1 MNECKFSVELWVG
14 LQNSE
19 EKIACS
25 EKTGESRTINTEEK
39 RRHFWKKIVGGHQ
52 ITPGTNFQH
61 MFRKFLPDPPLLNL
75 ADFVI

>member
-1 MNECKFSVELWVG
+1 MNEYKFSLELWVG

-52 ITPGTNFQH
+52 ITPGTNDQQN
-61 MFRKFLPDPPLLNL
+61 PNL
-75 ADFVI
+75 SIMNTQAIVFS

>member
-25 EKTGESRTINTEEK
+25 EKTGEFRTVNTEEK

-61 MFRKFLPDPPLLNL
+61 TFHKY
-75 ADFVI
+75 